1 MSMCAWQTIH
11 GRGLHFL
18 LGNVMHTEKL
28 DETNFL
34 LYAAKHYDNPSCF
47 DTLEFYEDLNRF
59 KYLKRL
65 FSRYEET
72 GELKERL
79 ILNHII
85 VIYNLFGIEAST
97 RMLFFKLKDSHGS
110 LAPFLIFLN
119 FLPEKVHFI
128 GIEGKTINTSDIVLD
143 TKVIKA
149 LRQIWPD

>member
-1 MSMCAWQTIH
+1 
-11 GRGLHFL
+11 
-18 LGNVMHTEKL
+18 MHTEKL
-28 DETNFL
+28 DDTNFL

-97 RMLFFKLKDSHGS
+97 RMLFFKLKDNHSS
-110 LAPFLIFLN
+110 LIPFLIFLN
-119 FLPEKVHFI
+119 FLPEKVINI
-128 GIEGKTINTSDIVLD
+128 GIEGRTINTSDIVLD
-143 TKVIKA
+143 LKVITA